1 MSDLNHYT
9 QTTYV
14 SGVTALSADTMNNID
29 AGLTGLQS
37 GGFFKHGTNVSSNTT
52 LESGYNFLV
61 VAPITV
67 DDTIELD
74 IQGNLKVL

>member
-14 SGVTALSADTMNNID
+14 SGVTALSASTMNNID
-29 AGLTGLQS
+29 AGLQGVQS
-37 GGFFKHGTNVSSNTT
+37 SGFFKNGTNVSSNTT
-52 LESGYNFLV
+52 LASGFNYMV

-67 DDTIELD
+67 DNTIELD
-74 IQGNLKVL
+74 IQGTLRIL